1 MILKVYFVGVGVT
14 RLKLNP
20 KARRRTADYADFT
33 DDKRVLSAAR
43 ASDSFLFIRVIRVI
57 RGFNV

>member
-1 MILKVYFVGVGVT
+1 LKVYFAGAGVT
-14 RLKLNP
+14 RLKLNL
-20 KARRRTADYADFT
+20 KTEIRTADYADFT